1 MLFQVRDI
9 LVPIRERPFN
19 DAFVGQAARGV
30 SSNYDSII
38 EMFDRFQDFLDR
50 LKVHLES
57 TITPPLRAIIVEF
70 LAQLLLTIGL
80 KTKLVKE
87 GRVRE

>member
-1 MLFQVRDI
+1 MF
-9 LVPIRERPFN
+9 ERFN
-19 DAFVGQAARGV
+19 
-30 SSNYDSII
+30 
-38 EMFDRFQDFLDR
+38 EFLDR

-57 TITPPLRAIIVEF
+57 TITPPLKVIIVEF